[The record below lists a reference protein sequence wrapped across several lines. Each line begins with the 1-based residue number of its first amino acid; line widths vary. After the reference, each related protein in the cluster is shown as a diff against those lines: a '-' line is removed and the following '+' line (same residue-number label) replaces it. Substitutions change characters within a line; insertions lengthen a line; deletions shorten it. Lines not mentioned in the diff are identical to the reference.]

1 MFRSIVFTRP
11 KTIWQYKL
19 IPFWSYGIV
28 LLQDDP
34 DRIVERQKKRDKV
47 ALKKEVLETM
57 QKEEVKYC
65 QFLYNNYHIPYIVL
79 DVNAT
84 LGQFSEIFSLI
95 EVR

>member
-1 MFRSIVFTRP
+1 M
-11 KTIWQYKL
+11 
-19 IPFWSYGIV
+19 
-28 LLQDDP
+28 QDDP